1 MFGQNAGDVI
11 IDNHHFVHFAEPL
24 LGKHADRGGTAPYAH
39 TVFQHAIHDW
49 RLVCLNCDF
58 RALINFQVNALSV
71 AQIQQRLARHRPLVP
86 ASAGEVP
93 HAAQ

>member
-39 TVFQHAIHDW
+39 TFFLHAIYDW
-49 RLVCLNCDF
+49 RLVCLDRDL
-58 RALINFQVNALSV
+58 RALINLQVDGISV
-71 AQIQQRLARHRPLVP
+71 TQIQQNVTCDRTLMA
-86 ASAGEVP
+86 AKVP
-93 HAAQ
+93 HAAE